1 MKQRFFIVLLFVFSL
16 NITVNLRPAHAD
28 ATRTIGSGGDYA
40 TLKAAFDAINA
51 GTVTGVITL
60 QLTGSTTETSSAVLN
75 ASGAGSASYTS
86 VTLYPTATGLSI
98 SGNLS
103 VPLIDLNGADHVT
116 IDGRVNATGLAM
128 DMTIVNTR
136 SNDDNQSTIRF
147 TNDATYNS
155 IKYCR
160 IKGSA
165 YRDNYGI
172 LVFSNAAT
180 SAGNSYNTIE
190 HNEITNNNGY
200 RPLNTVISTGNSSF
214 PNRNNTISNN
224 NIHDVLNPNIN
235 HAFIIKLGIGG
246 DGGQSYN
253 DAWTISGN
261 SFYESE
267 SFTIT
272 SGNNA
277 RFIYIYADG
286 GNNFT
291 ISDNYFGGSAPL
303 CGGTWTK
310 GSGNNTF
317 SLMEL
322 RVGTATASNIQGN
335 TIKNIS
341 FTNTGNNRWWGI
353 NLQRGT
359 VNVGTTAGNCYG
371 ASDGT
376 GSIIYTAN
384 GNGSEFYAFYFQST
398 NVNAQN
404 NSIGSI
410 TVSNA
415 NASSA
420 TSFYGICFNS
430 NGTACSLS
438 NNTIGSITTSNSIN
452 ATSASTTDAQKVYGI
467 TAIGNSGNLTVSNN
481 TIANLTNGTTNTG
494 TTVYGRIYGI
504 FLNRNTATITGNLIH
519 HLAIANANA
528 ASECDQGDPNNT
540 NNPYISA
547 AGIAFA
553 NSNNSAQNIS
563 GNTINNISN
572 TYASFTGHIAGI
584 YYYGASTASS
594 ISGNLIYGLS
604 VNTGSSAASIH
615 GIKTYYGNLTLSNNI
630 IVLGDNSTNRVNGI
644 YESGT
649 SGATSNICFNTIY
662 LKGAPASGSL
672 NSACYY
678 NASNQS
684 MRNIR
689 NNLFINARS
698 NSGASG
704 THYASYFS
712 GTGGS
717 LTIDY
722 NDYIASGSGG
732 VLGYYGGNRTTL
744 DGWKSATGQDTH
756 SLNLDPGFSVPGG
769 SSATDYIPSSALTAA
784 TGTGITT
791 DYGGTTRSLTSP
803 EMGAWEQNNTATWNG
818 STDTDWSVAGNW
830 STGSVPTASTNVT
843 IPSGT
848 MNPCHVTRPVSTAA
862 ACNNLTI
869 DAGAVLTIDPGKA
882 LTVNGTLVNNN
893 GNSGLIIDSDA
904 TGTGSLI
911 QHTASVGATVKR
923 YLTGSA
929 TLTSGIY
936 HFVSIPVYY
945 SNPTSNLFLGSHL
958 YKLDPTQQDPDNSDH
973 YGLWVNLGSSTT
985 TPLSGNSGYMV
996 YYPAAEHTYSFAGNL
1011 NTGLF
1016 SPAVSYGGTYTFNLI
1031 PNPYPSAINW
1041 GASAGW
1047 VKSNIGATAWIWNAG
1062 SGNYSTLSGPSY
1074 VPAGQAIIVMASGE
1088 PVLTMNNNA
1097 CVHHAQAFYK
1107 SAKANTLKITAHC
1120 NNYHDETF
1128 VCLSDSA
1135 GSGFDPQLDG
1145 FKLWGLKD
1153 APQLWTEKEN
1163 YRLSINELPLR
1174 DEAVIVPLD
1183 FKTDYTGEV
1192 VLGVSGTD
1200 GFEPWLPIRL
1210 HDHLS
1215 GTLTDLRQNPTY
1227 TFVHNP
1233 DNTHKRFSLV
1243 FGSPTG
1249 IGENQPI
1256 EGRVRVMDGSILL
1269 DIPSMNGSEASVKV
1283 FGMQGQVILSIQ
1295 RMINGTLQ
1303 FEAPT
1308 SAGVYVIAVAS
1319 RNGDFVTRF
1328 VNM

>member
-1 MKQRFFIVLLFVFSL
+1 MTKRFFTVLLSVFF
-16 NITVNLRPAHAD
+16 VNLSVSIRPAHAD
-28 ATRTIGSGGDYA
+28 ATRTIGPGGDYT

-51 GTVTGVITL
+51 GSITGAITL
-60 QLTGSTTETSSAVLN
+60 QLTGSTTETASAVLN
-75 ASGAGSASYTS
+75 ASGSGSAAYTS
-86 VTLYPTATGLSI
+86 VIVYPTASGLSI

-103 VPLIDLNGADHVT
+103 APLIDLNGADHV
-116 IDGRVNATGLAM
+116 IVDGRVNATGFATDL
-128 DMTIVNTR
+128 TIVNTR
-136 SNDDNQSTIRF
+136 SNNDNQSTIRF
-147 TNDATYNS
+147 TNNATYNTV
-155 IKYCR
+155 KYCVIR
-160 IKGSA
+160 GSA
-165 YRDNYGI
+165 YRDNSGI
-172 LVFSNAAT
+172 LVFSNTAS
-180 SAGNSYNTIE
+180 SAGNSYNTID
-190 HNEITNNNGY
+190 HNEITNSNGN
-200 RPLNTVISTGNSSF
+200 RPLNTIISEGNSSF

-224 NIHDVLNPNIN
+224 NIHDVLNPNIS

-267 SFTIT
+267 NFTIT

-291 ISDNYFGGSAPL
+291 ISDNFFGGSAPL

-341 FTNTGNNRWWGI
+341 FTNTGNNKWWGI

-376 GSIIYTAN
+376 GSITFTAN
-384 GNGSEFYAFYFQST
+384 GNGAEFYAFYFQST

-410 TVSNA
+410 TVANSNT
-415 NASSA
+415 SSA
-420 TSFYGICFNS
+420 TNFCGICFNS

-438 NNTIGSITTSNSIN
+438 NNTIGSITTANSISS
-452 ATSASTTDAQKVYGI
+452 TSASTTEAQKVYGI
-467 TAIGNSGNLTVSNN
+467 SAVGNSGSLTVSNN
-481 TIANLTNGTTNTG
+481 TIANLTNGTTNSSS
-494 TTVYGRIYGI
+494 TVYGRIYGI
-504 FLNRNTATITGNLIH
+504 FLNRNAVTVNGNLIH
-519 HLAIANANA
+519 HLTIANANA
-528 ASECDQGDPNNT
+528 ASECNQGDPNNT

-553 NSNNSAQNIS
+553 NSNNSTQTIS
-563 GNTINNISN
+563 GNTIYNVSN
-572 TYASFTGHIAGI
+572 TYSSFTGHIAGI

-594 ISGNLIYGLS
+594 VSGNHIYGLS
-604 VNTGSSAASIH
+604 VNSSSNAATIH
-615 GIKTYYGNLTLSNNI
+615 GIKTYYGNLTFSNNI
-630 IVLGDNSTNRVNGI
+630 VVLGDNSTNNLYGI

-649 SGATSNICFNTIY
+649 SGSTSNLYFNTIY
-662 LKGAPASGSL
+662 MQGTPNSGSL

-684 MRNIR
+684 IRNIR
-689 NNLFINARS
+689 NNLFVNARS

-744 DGWKSATGQDTH
+744 AAWKSATGQDAH
-756 SLNLDPGFSVPGG
+756 SLDLDPGFAVPGG
-769 SSATDYIPSSALTAA
+769 SSATDYIPSTALTAA
-784 TGTGITT
+784 TGTGIAH
-791 DYGGTTRSLTSP
+791 DFGGSLRSLTSP

-818 STDTDWSVAGNW
+818 SADTDWNEAGNW
-830 STGSVPTASTNVT
+830 STGSVPTASTNVS

-848 MNPCHVTRPVSTAA
+848 TNPCHITLAVSTAA

-893 GNSGLIIDSDA
+893 GNNGLVIDSDA

-911 QHTASVGATVKR
+911 QHSASVGATVKR
-923 YLTGSA
+923 YLTGSE
-929 TLTSGIY
+929 TLTNGIY
-936 HFVSIPVYY
+936 HFVSIPVNYN
-945 SNPTSNLFLGSHL
+945 NPTSNLFLGSHL
-958 YKLDPTQQDPDNSDH
+958 YKLDATLQDPENSDY

-996 YYPAAEHTYSFAGNL
+996 YYPAAEHTYTFSGNL
-1011 NTGLF
+1011 TTGVF
-1016 SPAVSYGGTYTFNLI
+1016 SPAVSFGGTYTFNLI

-1041 GASAGW
+1041 GASGGW

-1062 SGNYSTLSGPSY
+1062 SGNYTTLSGPSY

-1107 SAKANTLKITAHC
+1107 SAKANTLKITALS
-1120 NNYHDETF
+1120 NNFYDETF
-1128 VCLSDSA
+1128 VSFSDSA
-1135 GSGFDPQLDG
+1135 GLGFNPQLDG
-1145 FKLWGLKD
+1145 FKLWGLQD
-1153 APQLWTEKEN
+1153 APQLWTEKEE
-1163 YRLSINELPLR
+1163 YRLSVNELPLT
-1174 DEAVIVPLD
+1174 DGWAVVPLD
-1183 FKTDYTGEV
+1183 FKTDFTGEV
-1192 VLGVSGTD
+1192 VLEVSGID

-1210 HDHLS
+1210 FDQLNGS
-1215 GTLTDLRQNPTY
+1215 WINLRQNPNY

-1233 DNTHKRFSLV
+1233 ANMHNRFSLV
-1243 FGSPTG
+1243 FGSPAG
-1249 IGENQPI
+1249 IGESHET
-1256 EGRVRVMDGSILL
+1256 EGRVTVKNGNIVL
-1269 DIPSMNGSEASVKV
+1269 DIPAMNGSQAGIKV
-1283 FGMQGQVILSIQ
+1283 YSMQGQVIRSMQ
-1295 RMINGTLQ
+1295 TTINGTLH
-1303 FEAPT
+1303 FEAP
-1308 SAGVYVIAVAS
+1308 SAAGVYVITVVTQNGNFAS
-1319 RNGDFVTRF
+1319 RFVCK
-1328 VNM
+1328 